1 MSGQTIPDGPVYPS
15 DPTSAVSAA
24 PKPSARQLA
33 HDLSNALEIIMQTS
47 FLLGTLDLGEDG
59 HKWHKLLEAGI
70 EKAAVINKQ
79 LREVLRSSPPNQL

>member
-1 MSGQTIPDGPVYPS
+1 MASSPMSPRPPETAA
-15 DPTSAVSAA
+15 DP
-24 PKPSARQLA
+24 PKPSARELA

-70 EKAAVINKQ
+70 AKATAINQQ
-79 LREVLRSSPPNQL
+79 LRELLRSGTSA